1 MDVESAMNRR
11 SGAAPGRWLTL
22 LLLTVLAAVT
32 LFPFIW
38 MAATSVKPMG
48 DVLGAPERLLPST
61 YDFSTYTKIW
71 SEVPF
76 ARYFLN
82 SLVFACSVV
91 VISVFLNSLAGYAFA
106 RLPFKGRSLL
116 FILILCTMMI
126 PFQVTMTPLFLIIYK
141 LGMIDTYQGL
151 IIPRAADAFGIY
163 MMRQFFL
170 TLPKDL
176 EESGRIDGAN
186 EFKIY
191 FRIMLPLCK
200 PAFVTLGV
208 FTFMGNWNDLLYPLL
223 LTNSEQFRPIQ
234 AAIAL
239 FSGKYGTD
247 YSFVMTGLL
256 IASVPTIVAYLF
268 AQRFFVSGIAMTGIK

>member
-1 MDVESAMNRR
+1 M
-11 SGAAPGRWLTL
+11 
-22 LLLTVLAAVT
+22 T

-38 MAATSVKPMG
+38 MACTSIKPIG
-48 DVLGAPERLLPST
+48 DVLGAPERLLPIT

-76 ARYFLN
+76 ARYFMN

-91 VISVFLNSLAGYAFA
+91 AIALFLNSLAGYAFA
-106 RLPFKGRSLL
+106 RLQFKGRDLL
-116 FILILCTMMI
+116 FVLILCTMMI
-126 PFQVTMTPLFLIIYK
+126 PFQVIMTPLFLIIYK

-176 EESGRIDGAN
+176 EESGRIDGAS
-186 EFKIY
+186 EFRI
-191 FRIMLPLCK
+191 FFQIMLPLCR

-208 FTFMGNWNDLLYPLL
+208 FIFMGNWNDLLYPLL
-223 LTNSEQFRPIQ
+223 LTNSETFRPIQ

-239 FSGKYGTD
+239 FAGKYGTD

-256 IASVPTIVAYLF
+256 LASVPTILAYIF

>member
-1 MDVESAMNRR
+1 MNRR
-11 SGAAPGRWLTL
+11 KGIDLGRWVIVL
-22 LLLTVLAAVT
+22 LLLVLAAAT
-32 LFPFIW
+32 IFPFIW
-38 MAATSVKPMG
+38 MASTSVKSMG
-48 DVLGAPERLLPST
+48 EVLSSPQRLLPAS

-76 ARYFLN
+76 GRYFLN
-82 SLVFACSVV
+82 SLIFSCSVV
-91 VISVFLNSLAGYAFA
+91 VIALFLNSLAGYAFA
-106 RLPFKGRSLL
+106 RLQFKGRNLL

-151 IIPRAADAFGIY
+151 IIPRAADAFGIF

-176 EESGRIDGAN
+176 EESGRIDGAS
-186 EFKIY
+186 EFRIY
-191 FRIMLPLCK
+191 FQIMLPLCK

-208 FTFMGNWNDLLYPLL
+208 FIFMGNWNDLLYPLL

-239 FSGKYGTD
+239 FAGKYGTD
-247 YSFVMTGLL
+247 YSFVLTGLL
-256 IASVPTIVAYLF
+256 LASVPTLAAYLF

>member
-1 MDVESAMNRR
+1 MDSTMNRR
-11 SGAAPGRWLTL
+11 KSIDLGRWIIIL
-22 LLLTVLAAVT
+22 LLLALAVAT

-38 MAATSVKPMG
+38 MASTSVKSMG
-48 DVLGAPERLLPST
+48 EVLGSPQRLLPAH

-82 SLVFACSVV
+82 SLVFSCSVV
-91 VISVFLNSLAGYAFA
+91 AIALFLNSLAGYAFA
-106 RLPFKGRSLL
+106 RLPFKGRNVL

-151 IIPRAADAFGIY
+151 IIPRAADAFGIF

-176 EESGRIDGAN
+176 EESGRIDGAS
-186 EFKIY
+186 EFRI
-191 FRIMLPLCK
+191 FFQIMLPLCK

-208 FTFMGNWNDLLYPLL
+208 FIFMGNWNDLLYPLL
-223 LTNSEQFRPIQ
+223 MTNSEQFRPIQ

-239 FSGKYGTD
+239 FAGKYGTD
-247 YSFVMTGLL
+247 YSFVLTGLL
-256 IASVPTIVAYLF
+256 LASIPTLVAYLF

>member
-1 MDVESAMNRR
+1 MDTAMNRR
-11 SGAAPGRWLTL
+11 QGVDFGRWIIL
-22 LLLTVLAAVT
+22 LLLILLAAATV
-32 LFPFIW
+32 FPFLW
-38 MAATSVKPMG
+38 MASTSVKPMG
-48 DVLGAPERLLPST
+48 EVLGSPERLLPIT
-61 YDFSTYTKIW
+61 YDFSTYSKIW

-76 ARYFLN
+76 ARYFVN

-91 VISVFLNSLAGYAFA
+91 AISLFLNSMAGYAFA
-106 RLPFKGRSLL
+106 RLQFKGRNLL
-116 FILILCTMMI
+116 FVLILCTMMI

-151 IIPRAADAFGIY
+151 IIPRAADAFGIF

-170 TLPKDL
+170 TLPRDL
-176 EESGRIDGAN
+176 EESGRIDGAS
-186 EFKIY
+186 EFRIFFK
-191 FRIMLPLCK
+191 IMLPLCK

-223 LTNSEQFRPIQ
+223 MTNSEQFRPIQ

-239 FSGKYGTD
+239 FAGKYGTD
-247 YSFVMTGLL
+247 YSFVLTGLL
-256 IASVPTIVAYLF
+256 IASVPTILAYLF

>member
-1 MDVESAMNRR
+1 MESTMRR
-11 SGAAPGRWLTL
+11 RQSADPGRWVVL
-22 LLLTVLAAVT
+22 LLLTILALAT
-32 LFPFIW
+32 IFPFVW
-38 MAATSVKPMG
+38 MASTSVKPMG
-48 DVLGAPERLLPST
+48 DVLGAPERLLPLT

-76 ARYFLN
+76 ARYFVN
-82 SLVFACSVV
+82 SLIFSSSVV
-91 VISVFLNSLAGYAFA
+91 VIALFLNSLAGYAFA
-106 RLPFKGRSLL
+106 RLPFKGRNLL

-126 PFQVTMTPLFLIIYK
+126 PFQVIMTPLFIIIYK

-151 IIPRAADAFGIY
+151 IIPKAADAFGIF

-170 TLPKDL
+170 TLPRDL

-186 EFKIY
+186 EFRIY

-208 FTFMGNWNDLLYPLL
+208 FIFMGNWNDLLYPLL

-239 FSGKYGTD
+239 FAGKYGTD

-256 IASVPTIVAYLF
+256 LASVPTIIAYIC